1 MSFSE
6 DFDKRLRRIC
16 GITNDELF
24 VTHFAGV
31 GEGSWEGY
39 CESCSYY
46 EPGKAFVK
54 IEVREDD
61 RWGRL
66 VSSVEYEDMGEL
78 IRAMDTI
85 EL

>member
-31 GEGSWEGY
+31 GPGHWEGY

-46 EPGKAFVK
+46 EEGKPFVK
-54 IEVREDD
+54 IEVREGGE
-61 RWGRL
+61 RGRL
-66 VSSVEYEDMGEL
+66 IYTKEYSGMGEL
-78 IRAMDTI
+78 IRDMDAI